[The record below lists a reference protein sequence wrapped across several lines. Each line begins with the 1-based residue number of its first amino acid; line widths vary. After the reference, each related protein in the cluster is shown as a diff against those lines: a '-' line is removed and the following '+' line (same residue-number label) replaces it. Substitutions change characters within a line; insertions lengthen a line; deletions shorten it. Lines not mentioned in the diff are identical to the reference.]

1 MLLDLNDA
9 ESILKWWRVWP
20 ERHDANLEFLL
31 QSSPQCATAIR
42 EAQRRIAASP
52 ELSSM
57 LANAAQE
64 RRARLA
70 ARASDRA
77 SLSAYHLRMGEF
89 A

>member
-9 ESILKWWRVWP
+9 DSILRWWRVWP
-20 ERHDANLEFLL
+20 ERHDANLEYFL
-31 QSSPQCATAIR
+31 QSSPQCAPAIT
-42 EAQRRIAASP
+42 EAQRRIAASS

-77 SLSAYHLRMGEF
+77 SLSAYHLRMAEF